1 MLRSRF
7 VIFALIAAFLVHPVG
22 LANADVER
30 ISEYADVS
38 AASMIDV
45 DAKAKVATERRAH
58 FDRHDHR
65 GGVCCSTTGMC
76 IAILMEDFR
85 IFEFGNLGY
94 RVTGSVRALTART
107 VDALLHPPKVL
118 S

>member
-30 ISEYADVS
+30 ISGDADVS
-38 AASMIDV
+38 AASVIDV
-45 DAKAKVATERRAH
+45 DSKVKVATEHRAH
-58 FDRHDHR
+58 SDRHDHR

-76 IAILMEDFR
+76 IAILMEDLR
-85 IFEFGNLGY
+85 TFEFGNSGC
-94 RVTGSVRALTART
+94 RVTGSIRALTART
-107 VDALLHPPKVL
+107 VDALLHPPKAH

>member
-1 MLRSRF
+1 MLRSHL

-22 LANADVER
+22 LASAG
-30 ISEYADVS
+30 VS
-38 AASMIDV
+38 AVSVSDV
-45 DAKAKVATERRAH
+45 NAEVKVATEQRAYS
-58 FDRHDHR
+58 DRHDHR

-76 IAILMEDFR
+76 IAILIENLR
-85 IFEFGNLGY
+85 PFEFGNSAC
-94 RVTGSVRALTART
+94 RVTGSIRALTART